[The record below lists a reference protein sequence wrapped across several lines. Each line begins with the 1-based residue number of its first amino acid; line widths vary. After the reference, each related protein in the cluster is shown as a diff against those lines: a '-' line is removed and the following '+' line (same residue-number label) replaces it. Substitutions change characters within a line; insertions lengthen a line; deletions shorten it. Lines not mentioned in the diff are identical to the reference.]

1 MERGKDSTS
10 PWAEFSTR
18 AIDPLAEDGILLYLK
33 ATLCGNEPI
42 DVQNYAK
49 DSPAFPHESTADQW
63 FTEAQFESYRTLG
76 QSSVM
81 PVADGYTGDA
91 GLPGFFKWAA
101 KQSRLRTTYT
111 SPQSQP
117 IA

>member
-1 MERGKDSTS
+1 M
-10 PWAEFSTR
+10 
-18 AIDPLAEDGILLYLK
+18 YLK

-76 QSSVM
+76 QSSVT